1 MKRKLVRQ
9 GGTALTVTL
18 PARWVKDNNLKPG
31 DEVFVLEEGSNIHI
45 TVGVLDKRIK
55 SVTLAVDGLNNLTL
69 NRHLDEFYR
78 LGAQEIILTFQKG
91 ILTNYKDGKEIRIDV
106 YIKEKIDRFIGVEVF
121 SQTSSKMVLQSLLH
135 GEDLEKVD
143 TVRNRI
149 FFLIKELLDEFVQA
163 MDHNFSEFNSVLD
176 SRHENITKFINY
188 YLRLLNFS
196 KLPEEQKSRMFSLFT
211 LLGLILDKIRHT
223 SRRVNEM
230 KRITDKVKQNLIS
243 IFNFFI
249 EQFDAVLQ
257 KNYSLEDLGALI
269 KKRYDI
275 VHVLNQERFTLEE
288 SKVILE
294 SNLLLNT
301 INEFTTCFAALN
313 LDRYITKS

>member
-9 GGTALTVTL
+9 GKSALTITL
-18 PARWVKDNNLKPG
+18 PAQWANRYNLKAG
-31 DEVFVLEEGSNIHI
+31 DEVELVEDGQSMVV
-45 TVGVLDKRIK
+45 TTGPLDYRFK
-55 SVTLAVDGLNNLTL
+55 SLALHVDGLNNLTL

-78 LGAQEIILTFQKG
+78 LGAQEVILTFEKG
-91 ILTNYKDGKEIRIDV
+91 ILSNYKDGKELRIDG
-106 YIKEKIDRFIGVEVF
+106 YIKEKIDRFIGMEVF

-135 GEDLEKVD
+135 GEDLEKIEP
-143 TVRNRI
+143 VRNRI
-149 FFLIKELLDEFVQA
+149 FFLIKELLDEFRQA
-163 MDHNFSEFNSVLD
+163 MDHEFSTFHSVMD
-176 SRHENITKFINY
+176 MRHENIVKFINY

-196 KLPEEQKSRMFSLFT
+196 KLPEEQKSRLFSLFT
-211 LLGLILDKIRHT
+211 LISLVLDKLRHT
-223 SRRVNEM
+223 SSKVNEM
-230 KRITDKVKQNLIS
+230 KHITDKVKQRLGS
-243 IFNFFI
+243 IFSFFI

-275 VHVLNQERFTLEE
+275 VHALNQERFTLEE

-313 LDRYITKS
+313 LERYIKKS